1 MGFLLAAL
9 AAAVAVGVELL
20 EALAIVLAVA
30 VARTWRDAALGALGA
45 VVVLALVAGLLGPVL
60 LASLPLSALRIAVGV
75 LLLLLGIEWLRK
87 AVLRLA
93 GRKARSSSQR
103 EYLEARAE
111 MDALPLPAPGEADWA
126 ARFVAFKGV
135 AMEGVEIVLIVS
147 ALAARQSSRTATLV
161 GAGVAAIAVIA
172 GGAALKRP
180 LLALPETELKL
191 GVGTALT
198 AFGTFFAGEGLG
210 IRWPGGD
217 VAILYLAALVL
228 LAALARAADVAR
240 NGSGHE
246 PAEAA
251 R

>member
-1 MGFLLAAL
+1 MSFVLAAL

-20 EALAIVLAVA
+20 EALAIAVAVA
-30 VARTWRDAALGALGA
+30 VARTWRDAALGAAAA

-60 LASLPLSALRIAVGV
+60 LAALPIDALRVAVGT
-75 LLLLLGIEWLRK
+75 LLLLLGLEWLRK

-93 GRKARSSSQR
+93 GRKARSSAQR
-103 EYLEARAE
+103 EYLETRAE
-111 MDALPLPAPGEADWA
+111 VDALPAPALGTADWA

-161 GAGVAAIAVIA
+161 GAGLAALAVVA
-172 GGAALKRP
+172 GGAWLRKP

-210 IRWPGGD
+210 VRWPGGD
-217 VAILYLAALVL
+217 VAILYLAGLLL

-240 NGSGHE
+240 HGTGHE
-246 PAEAA
+246 RAEAA

>member
-1 MGFLLAAL
+1 MSFALAAL

-30 VARTWRDAALGALGA
+30 VSRTWRDALIGALGA
-45 VVVLALVAGLLGPVL
+45 VLLVAALAGLLGPLL
-60 LASLPLSALRIAVGV
+60 LASLPLDALRIVVGV

-93 GRKARSSSQR
+93 GRKARSSALR
-103 EYLEARAE
+103 EHLEARAE
-111 MDALPLPAPGEADWA
+111 VDALPLPAPGEPDWA
-126 ARFVAFKGV
+126 ARLVAFKGV

-147 ALAARQSSRTATLV
+147 ALAARQSSRVATLV
-161 GAGVAAIAVIA
+161 GAGVATLVVLA
-172 GGAALKRP
+172 GGAALRRP

-198 AFGTFFAGEGLG
+198 AFGTFFTSEGLG
-210 IRWPGGD
+210 IAWPGGD
-217 VAILYLAALVL
+217 GAILYLAALVL
-228 LAALARAADVAR
+228 LAALALAADVERRSAR
-240 NGSGHE
+240 ALGSM
-246 PAEAA
+246 